1 MTQNSICFYHFI
13 YHMFFSTTVHVIA
26 ISPFHFSPLKWS
38 SSPQEDLALVEDR
51 HWDAWAIPEKLV
63 PSPQMESG
71 RMRKKT
77 LNTNDFT
84 SSPPTLTINVDFG
97 SLSPH
102 SAIVGQ
108 GCAQYVEEY
117 EQFNVLPVLLI
128 ETYRDYQIHHCD
140 CPVKEFPSPGEEV
153 SSKLE
158 NLTKTNFV
166 SWVSSF
172 CLVLMSGLNHFLSV
186 HPYVLQFV
194 ASIFWHPRWFLPS
207 LRRNTAKHE
216 NGIHGYSLQFWGV
229 DHGNY
234 SPGKR

>member
-1 MTQNSICFYHFI
+1 M
-13 YHMFFSTTVHVIA
+13 
-26 ISPFHFSPLKWS
+26 
-38 SSPQEDLALVEDR
+38 EDR

-63 PSPQMESG
+63 PSRQMESG

-140 CPVKEFPSPGEEV
+140 CPVKEFP
-153 SSKLE
+153 
-158 NLTKTNFV
+158 
-166 SWVSSF
+166 
-172 CLVLMSGLNHFLSV
+172 
-186 HPYVLQFV
+186 
-194 ASIFWHPRWFLPS
+194 
-207 LRRNTAKHE
+207 
-216 NGIHGYSLQFWGV
+216 
-229 DHGNY
+229 
-234 SPGKR
+234 